1 MIKALLNA
9 KDERIE
15 MAKCDHMLLK
25 LTNRIVIV
33 FDIIKLRQWL

>member
-25 LTNRIVIV
+25 TNKQDSYSV
-33 FDIIKLRQWL
+33 